1 MLHWYDGVIPCPA
14 QAYCERNEGETQCM
28 RKNGPAEA
36 GIEGADAVRAGAA
49 GVARRQ
55 IS

>member
-1 MLHWYDGVIPCPA
+1 MLHWYDGAIPCPA
-14 QAYCERNEGETQCM
+14 QTYHERQGETQCM

-49 GVARRQ
+49 GVARRR
-55 IS
+55 SS

>member
-1 MLHWYDGVIPCPA
+1 MLYWYDGVIPCPA
-14 QAYCERNEGETQCM
+14 QTTANNKGETQCM

-55 IS
+55 SS